1 MENITSFGKLISDP
15 TRVKIIRLL
24 ATKPLCVCELMEI
37 LRVNQSCVS
46 QHLSIL
52 KYHRLLKS
60 RRDGKWIVYEIDRKV
75 LKGLLRETERF
86 LTASL
91 AKVITLSKEH
101 KKLLTLKNRGLLCQK
116 LKCNRKDVIL
126 SRRRRI

>member
-1 MENITSFGKLISDP
+1 MENITSFGKLLSDP

-37 LRVNQSCVS
+37 LAVNQSCIS
-46 QHLSIL
+46 QHLTIL

-60 RRDGKWIVYEIDRKV
+60 RRDGKWIVYEIDRQA
-75 LKGLLRETERF
+75 LNELLMETERF

-91 AKVITLSKEH
+91 AKIITLAKEH

-116 LKCNRKDVIL
+116 LKCKHKGH
-126 SRRRRI
+126 